1 MKRSNFIVVLVFVL
15 VAAGA
20 GMAVAS
26 SVNDSND
33 IKQLMQ
39 RRDAEIK
46 TLMGPKGTKHTQ
58 EQTEKL
64 KSIINDMVDF
74 EAMAKMAL
82 QDTWTEA
89 STAQQKEFVDL
100 FSKIIRD
107 QSLAKP
113 DIYRAS
119 VTYEDVTVNGSTAMV
134 KTIAVFENVR
144 TPVSYA
150 MSKKG
155 NKWFI
160 TDIIIDNVSTAAS
173 YQKSFQ
179 NTIRKRGFATL
190 LEALRKR
197 ADKAWYLRRYIF
209 FVSLKFHFN

>member
-1 MKRSNFIVVLVFVL
+1 MMKNNVLFIVTLVLLMFNVSFAQAL
-15 VAAGA
+15 S
-20 GMAVAS
+20 AS
-26 SVNDSND
+26 DSND

-46 TLMGPKGTKHTQ
+46 ALIGPKGTKHTLD
-58 EQTEKL
+58 QTEKL
-64 KSIINDMVDF
+64 KTFINDMVDF

-82 QDTWTEA
+82 QDTWVVATIV
-89 STAQQKEFVDL
+89 QQREFVEL

-119 VTYEDVTVNGSTAMV
+119 VTYQDVTVNGSNALV
-134 KTIAVFENVR
+134 KTTAVVENIR

-150 MSKKG
+150 MAKKG
-155 NKWFI
+155 SKWFI
-160 TDIIIDNVSTAAS
+160 TDIVIDNVSTAAS

-179 NTIRKRGFATL
+179 NTIRRRGFEAL

-197 ADKAWYLRRYIF
+197 ADK
-209 FVSLKFHFN
+209 V

>member
-1 MKRSNFIVVLVFVL
+1 MMKNNVLFIVTLVLLTFNVNFAQAL
-15 VAAGA
+15 S
-20 GMAVAS
+20 AS
-26 SVNDSND
+26 DSND

-46 TLMGPKGTKHTQ
+46 ALIGPKGTKHTLD
-58 EQTEKL
+58 QTEKL
-64 KSIINDMVDF
+64 KTFINDMVDF

-82 QDTWTEA
+82 QDTWVVATII
-89 STAQQKEFVDL
+89 QQREFVEL

-119 VTYEDVTVNGSTAMV
+119 VTYQDVTVNGSNALV
-134 KTIAVFENVR
+134 KTTTVVENIR

-150 MSKKG
+150 MAKKG
-155 NKWFI
+155 SKWFI
-160 TDIIIDNVSTAAS
+160 TDIVIDNVSTAAS

-179 NTIRKRGFATL
+179 NTIRRRGFEAL

-197 ADKAWYLRRYIF
+197 ADK
-209 FVSLKFHFN
+209 V

>member
-1 MKRSNFIVVLVFVL
+1 MMKSNVLFIVTLALLTFNVSFAQALS
-15 VAAGA
+15 
-20 GMAVAS
+20 AS
-26 SVNDSND
+26 ASND

-46 TLMGPKGTKHTQ
+46 ALIGPKGTKHTLD
-58 EQTEKL
+58 QTEKL
-64 KSIINDMVDF
+64 KTFINDMVDF

-82 QDTWTEA
+82 QDTWVVATIV
-89 STAQQKEFVDL
+89 QQREFVEL

-119 VTYEDVTVNGSTAMV
+119 VTYQDVTVNGSNALV
-134 KTIAVFENVR
+134 KTTAVVENIR

-150 MSKKG
+150 MAKKG
-155 NKWFI
+155 SKWFI
-160 TDIIIDNVSTAAS
+160 TDIVIDNVSTAAS

-179 NTIRKRGFATL
+179 NTIRRRGFEAL

-197 ADKAWYLRRYIF
+197 ADK
-209 FVSLKFHFN
+209 V

>member
-1 MKRSNFIVVLVFVL
+1 MKRSNFIAIIALLL
-15 VAAGA
+15 VAA
-20 GMAVAS
+20 S
-26 SVNDSND
+26 SGLSLAIGLNDSND
-33 IKQLMQ
+33 VKQLMQ

-46 TLMGPKGTKHTQ
+46 ALMGPKGTKHTA

-74 EAMAKMAL
+74 ETMAKMAL
-82 QDTWTEA
+82 QDTWGVATP
-89 STAQQKEFVDL
+89 AQQREFVDL

-119 VTYEDVTVNGSTAMV
+119 VTYEDVSVNGTTAMV

-150 MSKKG
+150 MAKKV

-160 TDIIIDNVSTAAS
+160 TDIVIDNVSTAAS

-179 NTIRKRGFATL
+179 NTIRRRGFESL
-190 LEALRKR
+190 LDALRKR
-197 ADKAWYLRRYIF
+197 ADKA
-209 FVSLKFHFN
+209 

>member
-1 MKRSNFIVVLVFVL
+1 MKHLQKIAVFALMLL
-15 VAAGA
+15 VAGIGFAQA
-20 GMAVAS
+20 TS
-26 SVNDSND
+26 LNDTND

-39 RRDAEIK
+39 KRDAEIK
-46 TLMGPKGTKHTQ
+46 ALMGPKGTKHTT

-74 EAMAKMAL
+74 EAMAKTAL
-82 QDTWTEA
+82 QETWKEA
-89 STAQQKEFVDL
+89 SPAQQREFVDM

-119 VTYEDVTVNGSTAMV
+119 VTYEDVAVNGSTAIV
-134 KTIAVFENVR
+134 KTLAVFDNVR

-179 NTIRKRGFATL
+179 NTIRKRGFDAL
-190 LEALRKR
+190 LDALRKR
-197 ADKAWYLRRYIF
+197 AEKA
-209 FVSLKFHFN
+209 

>member
-1 MKRSNFIVVLVFVL
+1 MKNNVLFIVTLVLLMFNVSFAQAL
-15 VAAGA
+15 S
-20 GMAVAS
+20 AS
-26 SVNDSND
+26 DSND

-46 TLMGPKGTKHTQ
+46 ALIGPKGTKHTLD
-58 EQTEKL
+58 QTEKL
-64 KSIINDMVDF
+64 KTFINDMVDF

-82 QDTWTEA
+82 QDTWVVATIV
-89 STAQQKEFVDL
+89 QQREFVEL

-119 VTYEDVTVNGSTAMV
+119 VTYQDVTVNGSNALV
-134 KTIAVFENVR
+134 KTTAVVENIR

-150 MSKKG
+150 MAKKG
-155 NKWFI
+155 SKWFI
-160 TDIIIDNVSTAAS
+160 TDIVIDNVSTAAS

-179 NTIRKRGFATL
+179 NTIRRRGFEAL

-197 ADKAWYLRRYIF
+197 ADK
-209 FVSLKFHFN
+209 V

>member
-1 MKRSNFIVVLVFVL
+1 MMKNNVLFIVTLVLLTFNVSFAQAL
-15 VAAGA
+15 S
-20 GMAVAS
+20 AS
-26 SVNDSND
+26 DSND

-46 TLMGPKGTKHTQ
+46 ALIGPKGTKHTLD
-58 EQTEKL
+58 QTEKL
-64 KSIINDMVDF
+64 KTFINDMVDF

-82 QDTWTEA
+82 QDTWVVATII
-89 STAQQKEFVDL
+89 QQREFVEL

-119 VTYEDVTVNGSTAMV
+119 VTYQDVTVNGSNALV
-134 KTIAVFENVR
+134 KTTTVVENIR

-150 MSKKG
+150 MAKKG
-155 NKWFI
+155 SKWFI
-160 TDIIIDNVSTAAS
+160 TDIVIDNVSTAAS

-179 NTIRKRGFATL
+179 NTIRRRGFEAL

-197 ADKAWYLRRYIF
+197 ADK
-209 FVSLKFHFN
+209 V

>member
-1 MKRSNFIVVLVFVL
+1 MMKNNVLFIVTLVLLMFNVSFAQAL
-15 VAAGA
+15 S
-20 GMAVAS
+20 AS
-26 SVNDSND
+26 DSND

-46 TLMGPKGTKHTQ
+46 ALIGPKGTKHTLD
-58 EQTEKL
+58 QTEKL
-64 KSIINDMVDF
+64 KTFINDMVDF

-82 QDTWTEA
+82 QDTWVVATIV
-89 STAQQKEFVDL
+89 QQREFVEL

-119 VTYEDVTVNGSTAMV
+119 VTYQDVTVNGSNALVNTTAV
-134 KTIAVFENVR
+134 VENIR

-150 MSKKG
+150 MAKKG
-155 NKWFI
+155 SKWFI
-160 TDIIIDNVSTAAS
+160 TDIVIDNVSTAAS

-179 NTIRKRGFATL
+179 NTIRRRGFEAL

-197 ADKAWYLRRYIF
+197 ADK
-209 FVSLKFHFN
+209 V

>member
-1 MKRSNFIVVLVFVL
+1 MKKRYFIALLTTLTLMVGLGSSF
-15 VAAGA
+15 AAG
-20 GMAVAS
+20 S
-26 SVNDSND
+26 STSND
-33 IKQLMQ
+33 VKELMQ

-46 TLMGPKGTKHTQ
+46 ALMGKKGTQHTQ

-74 EAMAKMAL
+74 EAMAKVAL
-82 QDTWTEA
+82 QDTWTQATPE
-89 STAQQKEFVDL
+89 QQREFVDL

-119 VTYEDVTVNGSTAMV
+119 VTYEEVTVNGDTAMV
-134 KTIAVFENVR
+134 KTLAVFENVR

-150 MSKKG
+150 MAKKAG
-155 NKWFI
+155 KWFI
-160 TDIIIDNVSTAAS
+160 TDIVIDNVSTAAS

-179 NTIRKRGFATL
+179 NTIRKRGFTTL
-190 LEALRKR
+190 LDALRKR
-197 ADKAWYLRRYIF
+197 AEKA
-209 FVSLKFHFN
+209 

>member
-1 MKRSNFIVVLVFVL
+1 MMKNNVLFIVTLVLLTFNVNFAQAL
-15 VAAGA
+15 S
-20 GMAVAS
+20 AS
-26 SVNDSND
+26 DSND

-46 TLMGPKGTKHTQ
+46 ALIGPKGTKHTLD
-58 EQTEKL
+58 QTEKL
-64 KSIINDMVDF
+64 KTFINDMVDF

-82 QDTWTEA
+82 QDTWVVATII
-89 STAQQKEFVDL
+89 QQREFVEL

-119 VTYEDVTVNGSTAMV
+119 VTYQDVTVNGCNALV
-134 KTIAVFENVR
+134 KTTTVVENIR

-150 MSKKG
+150 MAKKG
-155 NKWFI
+155 SKWFI
-160 TDIIIDNVSTAAS
+160 TDIVIDNVSTAAS

-179 NTIRKRGFATL
+179 NTIRRRGFEAL

-197 ADKAWYLRRYIF
+197 ADK
-209 FVSLKFHFN
+209 V

>member
-1 MKRSNFIVVLVFVL
+1 MKNNVLFIVTLVLLMFNVSFAQAL
-15 VAAGA
+15 S
-20 GMAVAS
+20 AS
-26 SVNDSND
+26 DSND

-46 TLMGPKGTKHTQ
+46 ALIGPKGTKHTLD
-58 EQTEKL
+58 QTEKL
-64 KSIINDMVDF
+64 KTFINDMVDF

-82 QDTWTEA
+82 QDTWVVATIV
-89 STAQQKEFVDL
+89 QQREFVEL

-119 VTYEDVTVNGSTAMV
+119 VTYQDVTVNGNNALV
-134 KTIAVFENVR
+134 KTTAVVENIR

-150 MSKKG
+150 MAKKG
-155 NKWFI
+155 SKWFI
-160 TDIIIDNVSTAAS
+160 TDIVIDNVSTAAS

-179 NTIRKRGFATL
+179 NTIRRRGFEAL

-197 ADKAWYLRRYIF
+197 ADK
-209 FVSLKFHFN
+209 V

>member
-1 MKRSNFIVVLVFVL
+1 MMKNNVLFIVTLVLLMFNVSFAQAL
-15 VAAGA
+15 S
-20 GMAVAS
+20 AS
-26 SVNDSND
+26 DSND

-46 TLMGPKGTKHTQ
+46 ALIGPKGTKHTLD
-58 EQTEKL
+58 QTEKL
-64 KSIINDMVDF
+64 KTFINDMVDF

-82 QDTWTEA
+82 QDTWVVATIV
-89 STAQQKEFVDL
+89 QQREFVEL

-119 VTYEDVTVNGSTAMV
+119 VTYQDVTVNGNNALV
-134 KTIAVFENVR
+134 KTTAVVENIR
-144 TPVSYA
+144 TPVSYDMA
-150 MSKKG
+150 KKG
-155 NKWFI
+155 SKWFI
-160 TDIIIDNVSTAAS
+160 TDIVIDNVSTAAS

-179 NTIRKRGFATL
+179 NTIRRRGFEAL

-197 ADKAWYLRRYIF
+197 ADK
-209 FVSLKFHFN
+209 V

>member
-1 MKRSNFIVVLVFVL
+1 MMKNNVLFIVTLVLLMFNVSFAQAL
-15 VAAGA
+15 S
-20 GMAVAS
+20 AS
-26 SVNDSND
+26 DSND

-46 TLMGPKGTKHTQ
+46 ALIGPKGTKHTLD
-58 EQTEKL
+58 QTEKL
-64 KSIINDMVDF
+64 KTFINDMVDF

-82 QDTWTEA
+82 QDTWVVATIV
-89 STAQQKEFVDL
+89 QQREFVEL

-119 VTYEDVTVNGSTAMV
+119 VTYQDVTVNGNNALV
-134 KTIAVFENVR
+134 KTTAVVENIR

-150 MSKKG
+150 MAKKG
-155 NKWFI
+155 SKWFI
-160 TDIIIDNVSTAAS
+160 TDIVIDNVSTAAS

-179 NTIRKRGFATL
+179 NTIRRRGFEAL

-197 ADKAWYLRRYIF
+197 ADK
-209 FVSLKFHFN
+209 V

>member
-1 MKRSNFIVVLVFVL
+1 MYRSNFFILLAFLL
-15 VAAGA
+15 VAIGT
-20 GMAVAS
+20 GMAQAS
-26 SVNDSND
+26 TVNDSNE

-46 TLMGPKGTKHTQ
+46 ALMGPKGTKHTQ

-89 STAQQKEFVDL
+89 TPAQQTEFVDL

-119 VTYEDVTVNGSTAMV
+119 VTYEDVSVNGTTAMV

-160 TDIIIDNVSTAAS
+160 TDIVIDNVSTAAS

-179 NTIRKRGFATL
+179 NTIRKRGFASL
-190 LEALRKR
+190 LDALRKR
-197 ADKAWYLRRYIF
+197 AEK
-209 FVSLKFHFN
+209 V

>member
-1 MKRSNFIVVLVFVL
+1 MMKNNVLFIVTLVLLTFNVSFAQAL
-15 VAAGA
+15 S
-20 GMAVAS
+20 AS
-26 SVNDSND
+26 DSND

-46 TLMGPKGTKHTQ
+46 ALIGPKGTKHTLD
-58 EQTEKL
+58 QTEKL
-64 KSIINDMVDF
+64 KTFINDMVDF

-82 QDTWTEA
+82 QDTWVVATIV
-89 STAQQKEFVDL
+89 QQREFVEL

-119 VTYEDVTVNGSTAMV
+119 VTYQDVTVNGSNALV
-134 KTIAVFENVR
+134 KTTAVVENIR

-150 MSKKG
+150 MAKKG
-155 NKWFI
+155 SKWFI
-160 TDIIIDNVSTAAS
+160 TDIVIDNVSTAAS

-179 NTIRKRGFATL
+179 NTIRRRGFEAL

-197 ADKAWYLRRYIF
+197 ADK
-209 FVSLKFHFN
+209 V

>member
-1 MKRSNFIVVLVFVL
+1 MMKSTVLFIVALVLLTFGVSF
-15 VAAGA
+15 AQ
-20 GMAVAS
+20 AS
-26 SVNDSND
+26 SANDSND

-46 TLMGPKGTKHTQ
+46 ALIGPKGTKHTLD
-58 EQTEKL
+58 QTEKL

-74 EAMAKMAL
+74 ESMAKMAL
-82 QDTWTEA
+82 QDTWVVAT
-89 STAQQKEFVDL
+89 TAQQREFVEL

-119 VTYEDVTVNGSTAMV
+119 VTYQDVTVNGSNALV
-134 KTIAVFENVR
+134 KTTAVVENVR

-150 MSKKG
+150 MTKKG

-160 TDIIIDNVSTAAS
+160 TDIVIDNVSTAAS

-179 NTIRKRGFATL
+179 NTIRRRGFEAL

-197 ADKAWYLRRYIF
+197 ADKA
-209 FVSLKFHFN
+209 

>member
-1 MKRSNFIVVLVFVL
+1 MTPDMKRSNFIVVLVLVL

-20 GMAVAS
+20 GMSSAS

-89 STAQQKEFVDL
+89 TTAQQQEFVDL

-119 VTYEDVTVNGSTAMV
+119 VTYEDVTVNGNTAMV

-190 LEALRKR
+190 LDALRKR
-197 ADKAWYLRRYIF
+197 ADK
-209 FVSLKFHFN
+209 V

>member
-1 MKRSNFIVVLVFVL
+1 MKNNVLFIVTLVLLTFNVNFAQAL
-15 VAAGA
+15 S
-20 GMAVAS
+20 AS
-26 SVNDSND
+26 DSND

-46 TLMGPKGTKHTQ
+46 ALIGPKGTKHTLD
-58 EQTEKL
+58 QTEKL
-64 KSIINDMVDF
+64 KTFINDMVDF

-82 QDTWTEA
+82 QDTWVVATII
-89 STAQQKEFVDL
+89 QQREFVEL

-119 VTYEDVTVNGSTAMV
+119 VTYQDVTVNGSNALV
-134 KTIAVFENVR
+134 KTTTVVENIR

-150 MSKKG
+150 MAKKG
-155 NKWFI
+155 SKWFI
-160 TDIIIDNVSTAAS
+160 TDIVIDNVSTAAS

-179 NTIRKRGFATL
+179 NTIRRRGFEAL

-197 ADKAWYLRRYIF
+197 ADK
-209 FVSLKFHFN
+209 V

>member
-1 MKRSNFIVVLVFVL
+1 MKKIQFVVVFAILL
-15 VAAGA
+15 VAGGYGYAQ
-20 GMAVAS
+20 AS
-26 SVNDSND
+26 NLNDSND

-39 RRDAEIK
+39 KRDAEIK
-46 TLMGPKGTKHTQ
+46 ALMGPKGTKHTN

-74 EAMAKMAL
+74 EAMAKTAL
-82 QDTWTEA
+82 QDTWKEA
-89 STAQQKEFVDL
+89 TPAQQTEFVDL

-119 VTYEDVTVNGSTAMV
+119 VTYEEVTVNGGTATV
-134 KTIAVFENVR
+134 KTLAVFDNVR

-150 MSKKG
+150 MAKKS

-173 YQKSFQ
+173 YQRSFQ
-179 NTIRKRGFATL
+179 NTIRKRGFDAL
-190 LEALRKR
+190 LDALRKR
-197 ADKAWYLRRYIF
+197 ADKA
-209 FVSLKFHFN
+209 

>member
-1 MKRSNFIVVLVFVL
+1 MNRRNALLILSFIMLTVAVGFAQASNT
-15 VAAGA
+15 
-20 GMAVAS
+20 
-26 SVNDSND
+26 NDSND

-46 TLMGPKGTKHTQ
+46 ALMGPKGTKHTQ
-58 EQTEKL
+58 DQTDKL

-74 EAMAKMAL
+74 ESMAKTAL
-82 QDTWTEA
+82 QETWTEA
-89 STAQQKEFVDL
+89 TPAQQREFVDL

-119 VTYEDVTVNGSTAMV
+119 VTYQDVTVNGGIAMV
-134 KTIAVFENVR
+134 KTMAVFENVR
-144 TPVSYA
+144 TPVSYSMA
-150 MSKKG
+150 KKG

-179 NTIRKRGFATL
+179 NTIRRRGFESL

-197 ADKAWYLRRYIF
+197 ADKA
-209 FVSLKFHFN
+209 

>member
-1 MKRSNFIVVLVFVL
+1 MKYISKALVFILML
-15 VAAGA
+15 VVAGVGHA
-20 GMAVAS
+20 QAS
-26 SVNDSND
+26 NLNDSNE

-39 RRDAEIK
+39 KRDAEIK
-46 TLMGPKGTKHTQ
+46 ALMGPKGTKHTN

-74 EAMAKMAL
+74 EAMAKTAL
-82 QDTWTEA
+82 QDTWSEA
-89 STAQQKEFVDL
+89 TPAQQKEFVDL

-119 VTYEDVTVNGSTAMV
+119 VTYEDVSVNGGTAMV
-134 KTIAVFENVR
+134 KTLAVFDNVR

-155 NKWFI
+155 TKWFI

-179 NTIRKRGFATL
+179 NTIRKRGFASL
-190 LEALRKR
+190 LDALRKR
-197 ADKAWYLRRYIF
+197 ADKA
-209 FVSLKFHFN
+209 

>member
-1 MKRSNFIVVLVFVL
+1 MNRRNALLILSFIMLTVAVGFAQASNT
-15 VAAGA
+15 
-20 GMAVAS
+20 
-26 SVNDSND
+26 NDSND

-46 TLMGPKGTKHTQ
+46 ALMGPKGTKHTQ
-58 EQTEKL
+58 DQTDKL

-74 EAMAKMAL
+74 ESMAKTAL
-82 QDTWTEA
+82 QETWNEA
-89 STAQQKEFVDL
+89 TQAQQREFVDL

-119 VTYEDVTVNGSTAMV
+119 VTYQDVTVNGGSAMV
-134 KTIAVFENVR
+134 KTMAVFENVR
-144 TPVSYA
+144 TPVSYSMA
-150 MSKKG
+150 KKG

-179 NTIRKRGFATL
+179 NTIRRRGFESL
-190 LEALRKR
+190 LDALRKR
-197 ADKAWYLRRYIF
+197 ADKA
-209 FVSLKFHFN
+209 

>member
-1 MKRSNFIVVLVFVL
+1 MNKSNVLLLLLTL
-15 VAAGA
+15 VIL
-20 GMAVAS
+20 AVGVSFAQAS
-26 SVNDSND
+26 NPNDSND
-33 IKQLMQ
+33 IRQLMQ

-46 TLMGPKGTKHTQ
+46 ALMGPKGTKHTA

-74 EAMAKMAL
+74 ESMAKMAL
-82 QDTWTEA
+82 QDTWGVATP
-89 STAQQKEFVDL
+89 AQQREFVDL

-119 VTYEDVTVNGSTAMV
+119 VTYQDVTVTGSSAVV
-134 KTIAVFENVR
+134 KTTAIFENVR
-144 TPVSYA
+144 TPVSYSMA
-150 MSKKG
+150 KKG

-160 TDIIIDNVSTAAS
+160 TDIVIDNVSTAES

-179 NTIRKRGFATL
+179 NTIRRRGFESL

-197 ADKAWYLRRYIF
+197 ADKA
-209 FVSLKFHFN
+209 

>member
-1 MKRSNFIVVLVFVL
+1 MKRSTFIAVIALVLATVGSGL
-15 VAAGA
+15 SVAN
-20 GMAVAS
+20 S
-26 SVNDSND
+26 TNDSND

-46 TLMGPKGTKHTQ
+46 ALMGPKGTKHTQ
-58 EQTEKL
+58 EQTDKL

-74 EAMAKMAL
+74 EAMAKTAL
-82 QDTWTEA
+82 QDTWAEA
-89 STAQQKEFVDL
+89 TPAQQREFVDL

-119 VTYEDVTVNGSTAMV
+119 VTYEDVTVNGTTATV
-134 KTIAVFENVR
+134 KTLAVFENVR

-150 MSKKG
+150 MAKKG

-160 TDIIIDNVSTAAS
+160 TDIVIDNVSTAAS

-179 NTIRKRGFATL
+179 NTIRKRGFTTL
-190 LEALRKR
+190 LDALRKR
-197 ADKAWYLRRYIF
+197 ADKA
-209 FVSLKFHFN
+209 